1 MKKLPL
7 LLLLVL
13 CPAIIVFA
21 KAATSP
27 PELTLE
33 QLGDKYYAQRNS
45 ITKPAEAI
53 ANINLAIGA
62 YKNLFEADKTNLS
75 LLYKYGKAFDFKY
88 GFLTG
93 TAEEKKSVYE
103 GFIKDIEP
111 LEHKFSGTKEY
122 NYLMALFWGRRGE
135 YTSDVL
141 EAAKEGVADR
151 IKKYGE
157 ALYAADKTFDDY
169 TAGMILGRLHYKSPN
184 IILLLPW
191 PDKNKAKAYIEEVLA
206 AQPYNLE
213 AKMFLADIIW
223 DIGDREAAKKLY
235 REVAG
240 SKPGPKQ
247 YYYDSQAI
255 KDTAARMKEL
265 QIQQNY

>member
-1 MKKLPL
+1 MKKLL
-7 LLLLVL
+7 VLLLLVL
-13 CPAIIVFA
+13 SPAIISAA
-21 KAATSP
+21 KAAAGA

-45 ITKPAEAI
+45 ITRPAEAI

-62 YKNLFEADKTNLS
+62 YKNLFEADKTNPS
-75 LLYKYGKAFDFKY
+75 MLYKYGKAFDFKY
-88 GFLTG
+88 RFLTG

-103 GFIKDIEP
+103 GFIRDIEP
-111 LEHKFSGTKEY
+111 LEEKLGATKEY

-135 YTSDVL
+135 YTPNVL
-141 EAAKEGVADR
+141 EAAKEGVADK

-157 ALYAADKTFDDY
+157 ALYTADKAFEDY

-184 IILLLPW
+184 IILVLSW

-206 AQPYNLE
+206 AQPDNPE

-223 DIGDREAAKKLY
+223 DIGDREVAKKLY

-240 SKPGPKQ
+240 SKPKQ
-247 YYYDSQAI
+247 ADYYYDSHAI
-255 KDTAARMKEL
+255 RDTVARMKEL
-265 QIQQNY
+265 GIE